1 VSERRAAKEKN
12 MEILQDMVQAQT
24 LGGTELELS
33 LANELRVPKREVT
46 AEVTFLYAPNQAQ
59 PCLFYLSFYS
69 PRRSGEESLADY
81 LNSLHSFLPLRDKA
95 SGEFFIVHVN
105 QILFVREESLP
116 ELGGGRPLCLH
127 LQNGAA
133 LQLHT
138 CEPRHSWRSR
148 PIDLLNDG
156 EHFIAFIRDDHA
168 RVHVN
173 KHHIAR
179 VEGL

>member
-1 VSERRAAKEKN
+1 MGRKENRGEN
-12 MEILQDMVQAQT
+12 MGNLMEMGTVQA

-46 AEVTFLYAPNQAQ
+46 ADVTFLYAGDQPQ

-69 PRRSGEESLADY
+69 PRRCGEESLSEY
-81 LNSLHSFLPLRDKA
+81 LNSVHSFLPLRDKA

-105 QILFVREESLP
+105 QILTVREAPVMDMS
-116 ELGGGRPLCLH
+116 GGRPLQLH

-133 LQLHT
+133 LQLVS
-138 CEPRHSWRSR
+138 CEPRHAWRSR
-148 PIDLLNDG
+148 PIDLLNDA
-156 EHFIAFIRDDHA
+156 ERFVAFFQDDHS
-168 RVHVN
+168 RIHVN
-173 KHHIAR
+173 KRHIAR